1 MPAVLRYLSHPQV
14 HVDHAV
20 PVPDWGLSDIGRL
33 RTARVSQATT
43 LKKTAMIISSS
54 ERKAVETAE
63 LLAAPLHLAVHE
75 YPKTHEN
82 DRSATGFLPPAL
94 FEETANRFF
103 ARPDESVDGWER
115 ADEAQT
121 RIVTEVLS
129 VLHNAPP
136 GDILMVGHGGVGTLL
151 YCHFAK
157 VPISRSFDQ
166 PDGGGNFF
174 SIDRATQEPL
184 HHWLPMEDL

>member
-1 MPAVLRYLSHPQV
+1 VPAVLRYLSHPQV
-14 HVDHAV
+14 HINPAV

-33 RTARVSQATT
+33 RTRRTSQAAVLSNTT
-43 LKKTAMIISSS
+43 MIISSS

-63 LLAAPLHLAVHE
+63 LLAAPLHLPVHQ

-82 DRSATGFLPPAL
+82 DRSATGFLEPDE

-103 ARPDESVDGWER
+103 SEPQESIDGWER
-115 ADEAQT
+115 AIDAQS

-129 VLHNAPP
+129 ALQHAPD

-151 YCHFAK
+151 YCHFAQ
-157 VPISRSFDQ
+157 VPISRAYDQ
-166 PDGGGNFF
+166 PVGGGNFF
-174 SIDRATQEPL
+174 SIDRLTHTPL
-184 HHWLPMEDL
+184 HHWRPMESL